1 MDEAFWKEVRE
12 GHVRD
17 VANKATMAM
26 ECGATPDQIVAALK
40 SAGLEVVLV
49 TPELR
54 WLLDV
59 SVDYHKWNYGTDENP
74 RPDVMGFADDWAESA
89 QGVAWRE
96 GAE

>member
-1 MDEAFWKEVRE
+1 MDDAQWEKAREKARE
-12 GHVRD
+12 GQAR
-17 VANKATMAM
+17 ATAASAALAM
-26 ECGATPDQIVAALK
+26 EFGATPDQIVAALK

-54 WLLDV
+54 ELLDEV
-59 SVDYHKWNYGTDENP
+59 SAYSKSSGGLLWLEDAAEE
-74 RPDVMGFADDWAESA
+74 WAESA